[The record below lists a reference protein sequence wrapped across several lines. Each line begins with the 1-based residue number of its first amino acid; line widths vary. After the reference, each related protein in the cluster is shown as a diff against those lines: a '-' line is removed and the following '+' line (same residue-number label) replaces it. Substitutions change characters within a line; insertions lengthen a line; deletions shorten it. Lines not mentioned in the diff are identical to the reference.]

1 MGQMSSGC
9 SMNMAVGN
17 LKKSR
22 LRTKRMRMKSGT
34 TMRKTTTT
42 MREKRI
48 IEGIAM
54 KTSGRTG
61 CMIEDDSG
69 ANKSEEREMIRKTWW
84 AMDTEISLYL
94 PRRHLSLFPIV
105 LNLFKRNEQR
115 FSRFITES
123 ELMRLNQSSSAWV
136 RVSIPLFRLLFLAH
150 HYWEQT
156 KGLFSPYEYEALVA
170 AGYDRSFPL
179 LSEENVR
186 FHHAKEETVVDPK
199 SRDGVPLL
207 LDRHRLRVKKA
218 KGIKIKG
225 DQNRSGRHCKE
236 LDGHGGGQIF
246 KGRGC

>member
-1 MGQMSSGC
+1 
-9 SMNMAVGN
+9 
-17 LKKSR
+17 
-22 LRTKRMRMKSGT
+22 
-34 TMRKTTTT
+34 
-42 MREKRI
+42 
-48 IEGIAM
+48 
-54 KTSGRTG
+54 
-61 CMIEDDSG
+61 MIEDDSG

-218 KGIKIKG
+218 KGIKIDLGGIAKSWTVMEAVRFLKEEGVEQGALNAGG
-225 DQNRSGRHCKE
+225 DFYVWHTRQSIEFCR
-236 LDGHGGGQIF
+236 GGVW
-246 KGRGC
+246 R